1 MLLSWPLSCLYL
13 SLSLSISPVSTLP
26 LKRSS
31 QRGVGV
37 EQLAGHGI
45 RRRRKGVGGGAVEGN
60 HDDGRPNP
68 AKTGG
73 GGSGRGGSSGGC
85 GIRDDDDDLDG
96 DGIHDHNLL
105 AGTMAGGGGRP
116 WPGWIQQA
124 LDGCDQ
130 VVADLARVSIL
141 EIFIFLTKFSFH
153 SHPNF
158 RMWLLPACKNL
169 IFADI

>member
-1 MLLSWPLSCLYL
+1 MTMANATLPPL
-13 SLSLSISPVSTLP
+13 PATVAVSTLP

-45 RRRRKGVGGGAVEGN
+45 RRRREGVGGGAVEGN

-105 AGTMAGGGGRP
+105 AATMAGGGGRP

-130 VVADLARVSIL
+130 VVADLARTSECRQCYYKTPDRL
-141 EIFIFLTKFSFH
+141 
-153 SHPNF
+153 
-158 RMWLLPACKNL
+158 RL
-169 IFADI
+169 IGAAFPLHRSLSLAARLATADAQ

>member
-45 RRRRKGVGGGAVEGN
+45 RRRREGVGGGAVEGN

-105 AGTMAGGGGRP
+105 AATMAGGGGRP

-130 VVADLARVSIL
+130 VVADLATVSIL
-141 EIFIFLTKFSFH
+141 GIFIFFNKFFFSQ
-153 SHPNF
+153 SP
-158 RMWLLPACKNL
+158 
-169 IFADI
+169 